1 MHRTTLALAV
11 TLSLFASTPQG
22 NALLEPLW
30 ALLSSVWATS
40 TADAGC
46 GADPNGACSPEPAPR
61 LDIGCGADPDGAL
74 CIGALPSA

>member
-30 ALLSSVWATS
+30 ELFSSVWATAS
-40 TADAGC
+40 ADEGC
-46 GADPNGACSPEPAPR
+46 GWDPNGACVSEPR
-61 LDIGCGADPDGAL
+61 LDEGCGMDPNGE
-74 CIGALPSA
+74 CQPGS